1 MRLIEKNTMA
11 DKLPPIEQTPLGW
24 EIDLLMMMA
33 HACTILTE
41 DIDYQI
47 KYRFLGKSAFDPNLK
62 KCMYNYQ
69 KALKEADDWIFK
81 FDLDKRTY
89 DAVEQHNKKYSNVI
103 ASANWLI
110 RMCMLAIDRAHC
122 DGGDGRA
129 MKRLRSLPENGLF
142 PEKVLNR
149 FIMKFEIE
157 AEAGDRVR
165 TNNYGDGTLELHLGN
180 ANWQVALDT
189 GEKKILNESHFK
201 LL

>member
-1 MRLIEKNTMA
+1 MSVMA
-11 DKLPPIEQTPLGW
+11 DNILPIEQTPLGW

-47 KYRFLGKSAFDPNLK
+47 RYRSIDKSRFDPYMK
-62 KCMYNYQ
+62 KCMYNYE
-69 KALKEADDWIFK
+69 KALKDADEWIFK
-81 FDLDKRTY
+81 FGLDKRTY
-89 DAVEQHNKKYSNVI
+89 EAVESHNKRYSNVI
-103 ASANWLI
+103 ASSNWLI

-142 PEKVLNR
+142 PEKTLER

-157 AEAGDRVR
+157 AEVGDRVR
-165 TNNYGDGTLELHLGN
+165 TNNYGDGTLEVHLGN
-180 ANWQVALDT
+180 ANWQVGLDS